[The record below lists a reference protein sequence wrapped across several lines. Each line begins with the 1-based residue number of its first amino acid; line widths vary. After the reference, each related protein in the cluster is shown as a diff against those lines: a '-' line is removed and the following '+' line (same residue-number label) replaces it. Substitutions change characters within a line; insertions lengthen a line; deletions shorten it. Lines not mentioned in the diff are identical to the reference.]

1 MKWLATPNSHNKT
14 LPGRPLKQSLLSPC
28 KSANPSS
35 RHQPQI
41 GRTLCT
47 REGVSDGTV
56 ANAQPAARVTPGQ
69 FDRSMRWI
77 PNPLGSRNRLRFL
90 ILSLK
95 KPGKASDSHLCP
107 RGIMTIVKNNL
118 DSLPFLFLTIATT
131 FPNFWTFQD
140 GIAGE
145 TFRSPAKS

>member
-1 MKWLATPNSHNKT
+1 MVGNAK
-14 LPGRPLKQSLLSPC
+14 
-28 KSANPSS
+28 
-35 RHQPQI
+35 QPQQNPPRPAI
-41 GRTLCT
+41 DTITALALQIGKPFITPPPQTGRTSCK